1 METEDQTPQDE
12 GRVGAV
18 KLKDQ
23 GGGRSVAIRDPR
35 GGGRSVAIR
44 DPRGGGMGVAMKPIK
59 TVAGRRYNR
68 KKRKQ

>member
-1 METEDQTPQDE
+1 MSEGEKEVEVAMETEDQTPQDE
-12 GRVGAV
+12 GRVGTV

-23 GGGRSVAIRDPR
+23 GGGR
-35 GGGRSVAIR
+35 
-44 DPRGGGMGVAMKPIK
+44 GVAMKPIK